1 MRYSH
6 AVFFPLILITIRLTQ
21 TINLRFRSYDLRMRG
36 KKLVTLA
43 CLALFITGSPAADAL
58 SKGTF
63 YLELRT
69 GCYAANK
76 APNKPSLWTDTNYKT
91 LYSTSC
97 TAPHHY
103 EVFFTGTIKAKDL
116 SSDAAKKEAGIAC
129 DNAAV
134 STLTGQKDLPQ
145 SLTYG
150 YFFPDPGAEEKKYGK
165 RIICFFRV
173 ADPKN
178 DKYTLS
184 IKRTF
189 REITYV

>member
-1 MRYSH
+1 MR
-6 AVFFPLILITIRLTQ
+6 A
-21 TINLRFRSYDLRMRG
+21 
-36 KKLVTLA
+36 KKLVTTA
-43 CLALFITGSPAADAL
+43 FLALFITGSPPAQAL

-63 YLELRT
+63 YLELKT

-76 APNKPSLWTDTNYKT
+76 APTKPSKWTDTNYKT

-97 TAPHHY
+97 IAPHHY

-116 SSDAAKKEAGIAC
+116 ASDAAKKEAGMAC
-129 DNAAV
+129 DDAAV
-134 STLTGQKDLPQ
+134 STLTGQKNLPS

-173 ADPKN
+173 ADPKDDN
-178 DKYTLS
+178 YTLS
-184 IKRTF
+184 IKRSF
-189 REITYV
+189 REITYI

>member
-1 MRYSH
+1 MS
-6 AVFFPLILITIRLTQ
+6 A
-21 TINLRFRSYDLRMRG
+21 
-36 KKLVTLA
+36 KKLATTA
-43 CLALFITGSPAADAL
+43 FLALFIAGSPSAQAL

-63 YLELRT
+63 YLELKT

-76 APNKPSLWTDTNYKT
+76 APTKPSKWTDTNYKT

-103 EVFFTGTIKAKDL
+103 EVFYTGTIKAKDL
-116 SSDAAKKEAGIAC
+116 SSDAAKKEAGMAC
-129 DNAAV
+129 DDAAV
-134 STLTGQKDLPQ
+134 NTLTGQKDLPQ

-189 REITYV
+189 REVAYV

>member
-6 AVFFPLILITIRLTQ
+6 AVKALLISITIGLTQ
-21 TINLRFRSYDLRMRG
+21 TFNLRLRSYDSRMRA

-43 CLALFITGSPAADAL
+43 FLALFVAGSPAAQAL
-58 SKGTF
+58 AKGTF
-63 YLELRT
+63 YLELKP

-76 APNKPSLWTDTNYKT
+76 APTKPSLWTDTNYKT

-97 TAPHHY
+97 TAAHHY

-116 SSDAAKKEAGIAC
+116 NSDAAKKEAGIAC

-134 STLTGQKDLPQ
+134 STLTGQKNLPQ

-189 REITYV
+189 REVTYV